1 MRVTK
6 RSGRVEDVKF
16 DNVTNRISKLT
27 EGLSNSVDVT
37 KVAQQVFSSIYDG
50 INTHEID
57 TLSAEICIGMIT
69 SDPDYEILATRI
81 TASNIQKRA
90 ANNFHIAMRK
100 LHKAGIVTHEVLEV
114 SSKVKDDI
122 KPERDYDFGYF
133 GLKTLE
139 KGYLQKIDGE
149 IIETPQYMYM
159 RVAIGIH
166 GHDTERVLETYD
178 ALSKGLFIH
187 ATPTLFNA
195 GTPRPQMSSCFVA
208 GTAVFTTN
216 RGPVPIEEVCIGDN
230 VVTHTGSIKPVLQ
243 THKNLLGDR
252 TLFDVKIYKT
262 PGFQVT
268 GNHRFWSITK
278 EQLHWKD
285 EPQWNS
291 IEHLR
296 VGDWISIPKTKLN
309 TVYEILDM
317 YELLKDENGTEHW
330 TYSFEFDGTKMR
342 RLTHFTSE
350 YRPNGITLKGEWF
363 ERYIK
368 VDEDFAWFIGSWY
381 GDGCITYQRSSAKSK
396 RTPTHRGISFAQNP
410 NNTTFIE
417 KIEKIGCKYLGV
429 HACIS
434 KSKKRNCLSISF
446 NNSAIG
452 NAFNILF
459 GRWSSGKFL
468 WPNMYSWN
476 RNMVSAF
483 IGGLV
488 STDGCCTLRGNVT
501 VQLTNQPLIKSIFH
515 LSRSVG
521 LDTSLTV
528 GSKPYKDRKQYIG
541 RIQFPWIPE
550 IMKWVYKHYDDN
562 RLYKS
567 ERANTTL
574 EIDGK
579 IFLRINA
586 KTRVKDNLPEF
597 VYTLGVKDD
606 HSYTVQGV
614 IAENCFLIANKED
627 SIDGIYDTVKECA
640 RISKWAG
647 GIGLHI
653 HDVRANKSHIRG
665 TNGTSDGIIP
675 MLRVYNSTARYVNQ
689 AGRRKGSIAVYLEP
703 WHADILDFLEIRL
716 NQGDEEA
723 RCRDLFSAMWIPDL
737 FMKRVESGGNW
748 SLFCPDQAKGLSDV
762 YGKEFEDLYE
772 KYEAEGLAR
781 KVVPASEVWKAIIKS
796 QSETGTPYMLY
807 KDACNEK
814 SNHKHVGTI
823 KSSNLCVAP
832 ETKILTSKGQQIIS
846 ELVDQDVE
854 VWNGDEFSNV
864 TIRQTGKNQKLLT
877 VKTSKGLELR
887 CTPYHKFW
895 IVGHNE
901 PIEAQNLEKGMKIIK
916 HSLPVINHNTENMKY
931 AYTHGLFC
939 ADGTTSSHG
948 NPKRCLFKAKNNGFC
963 MRHQKNLK
971 DYEEDDDGTCQANSY
986 SEQKFLDL
994 YHVKKKLMK
1003 FIDYD
1008 YASNNDACNKIRLR
1022 LPKDIDEKYTV
1033 PTECSLESKL
1043 EWFAGLI
1050 DGDGC
1055 VTKHQGGRGISI
1067 QIGSIHY
1074 NFLNDVLLMLQ
1085 TIGVNS
1091 RINLS
1096 RNESIKEL
1104 PGGSYTCKKLWRLL
1118 IPSGGVELLKTL
1130 GLNTRRVNINTE
1142 NLPNRQALHFDKI
1155 VSVEDLGETSDTF
1168 CFNEPLKHRGIFNGI
1183 LTGNCT
1189 EILEYTDKDETAVC
1203 NLASIALPK
1212 YVDVEKK
1219 EFNHEEL
1226 HRVTKMVTR
1235 NLNKV
1240 IDKNFYPTENGERSN
1255 MRHRPIGIGVQG
1267 LADVFIMLRMSFGS
1281 EESRKLNRDIFETIY
1296 HASLESSCELA
1307 EMYGTYETFKGS
1319 PFSQGILQFDMWDRD
1334 PKFSGRYDWNAM
1346 RELVKKGTRN
1356 SLLLA
1361 PMPTAS
1367 TSQILG
1373 NNECFEPYTTNIYL
1387 RRTLAGEFVVV
1398 NKHLVNDLK
1407 ERGLWSKEMKDLM
1420 VKANG
1425 SVQNIIDIP
1434 DDLKELY
1441 KTVWEMSQKTIID
1454 MAADRGV
1461 YIDQSQSMNL
1471 FVESPTLSK
1480 LSSMHMYAWK
1490 TGLKTGMYYL
1500 RSKAKARPIQF
1511 SLEAECAMCSA

>member
-27 EGLSNSVDVT
+27 EGLSETVDVT
-37 KVAQQVFSSIYDG
+37 KIAQQVFSSIYDG
-50 INTHEID
+50 IKTPEID

-122 KPERDYDFGYF
+122 KPERDFEFGYF

-166 GHDTERVLETYD
+166 GHDIDHVLETYE

-195 GTPRPQMSSCFVA
+195 GTPRPQMSS
-208 GTAVFTTN
+208 
-216 RGPVPIEEVCIGDN
+216 
-230 VVTHTGSIKPVLQ
+230 
-243 THKNLLGDR
+243 
-252 TLFDVKIYKT
+252 
-262 PGFQVT
+262 
-268 GNHRFWSITK
+268 
-278 EQLHWKD
+278 
-285 EPQWNS
+285 
-291 IEHLR
+291 
-296 VGDWISIPKTKLN
+296 
-309 TVYEILDM
+309 
-317 YELLKDENGTEHW
+317 
-330 TYSFEFDGTKMR
+330 
-342 RLTHFTSE
+342 
-350 YRPNGITLKGEWF
+350 
-363 ERYIK
+363 
-368 VDEDFAWFIGSWY
+368 
-381 GDGCITYQRSSAKSK
+381 
-396 RTPTHRGISFAQNP
+396 
-410 NNTTFIE
+410 
-417 KIEKIGCKYLGV
+417 
-429 HACIS
+429 
-434 KSKKRNCLSISF
+434 
-446 NNSAIG
+446 
-452 NAFNILF
+452 
-459 GRWSSGKFL
+459 
-468 WPNMYSWN
+468 
-476 RNMVSAF
+476 
-483 IGGLV
+483 
-488 STDGCCTLRGNVT
+488 
-501 VQLTNQPLIKSIFH
+501 
-515 LSRSVG
+515 
-521 LDTSLTV
+521 
-528 GSKPYKDRKQYIG
+528 
-541 RIQFPWIPE
+541 
-550 IMKWVYKHYDDN
+550 
-562 RLYKS
+562 
-567 ERANTTL
+567 
-574 EIDGK
+574 
-579 IFLRINA
+579 
-586 KTRVKDNLPEF
+586 
-597 VYTLGVKDD
+597 
-606 HSYTVQGV
+606 
-614 IAENCFLIANKED
+614 CFLIANKED

-647 GIGLHI
+647 GIGLHV

-675 MLRVYNSTARYVNQ
+675 MLRVYNTTARYVNQ

-737 FMKRVESGGNW
+737 FMKRVESDGNW
-748 SLFCPDQAKGLSDV
+748 SLFCPDVARGLSDV
-762 YGKEFEDLYE
+762 YGKEFEELYE
-772 KYEAEGLAR
+772 KYEADGLAR

-814 SNHKHVGTI
+814 SNHKHLGTI
-823 KSSNLCVAP
+823 KSSNL
-832 ETKILTSKGQQIIS
+832 
-846 ELVDQDVE
+846 
-854 VWNGDEFSNV
+854 
-864 TIRQTGKNQKLLT
+864 
-877 VKTSKGLELR
+877 
-887 CTPYHKFW
+887 
-895 IVGHNE
+895 
-901 PIEAQNLEKGMKIIK
+901 
-916 HSLPVINHNTENMKY
+916 
-931 AYTHGLFC
+931 
-939 ADGTTSSHG
+939 
-948 NPKRCLFKAKNNGFC
+948 
-963 MRHQKNLK
+963 
-971 DYEEDDDGTCQANSY
+971 
-986 SEQKFLDL
+986 
-994 YHVKKKLMK
+994 
-1003 FIDYD
+1003 
-1008 YASNNDACNKIRLR
+1008 
-1022 LPKDIDEKYTV
+1022 
-1033 PTECSLESKL
+1033 
-1043 EWFAGLI
+1043 
-1050 DGDGC
+1050 
-1055 VTKHQGGRGISI
+1055 
-1067 QIGSIHY
+1067 
-1074 NFLNDVLLMLQ
+1074 
-1085 TIGVNS
+1085 
-1091 RINLS
+1091 
-1096 RNESIKEL
+1096 
-1104 PGGSYTCKKLWRLL
+1104 
-1118 IPSGGVELLKTL
+1118 
-1130 GLNTRRVNINTE
+1130 
-1142 NLPNRQALHFDKI
+1142 
-1155 VSVEDLGETSDTF
+1155 
-1168 CFNEPLKHRGIFNGI
+1168 
-1183 LTGNCT
+1183 CT

-1240 IDKNFYPTENGERSN
+1240 IDKNFYPTENGKRSN

-1267 LADVFIMLRMSFGS
+1267 LADVFIMLRMTFGS
-1281 EESRKLNRDIFETIY
+1281 EESRKLNIDIFETIY

-1307 EMYGTYETFKGS
+1307 EMYGPYESFKGS
-1319 PFSQGILQFDMWDRD
+1319 PFSKGILQFDMWDRD

-1346 RELVKKGTRN
+1346 RELVKKGTMN

-1407 ERGLWSKEMKDLM
+1407 ERGLWSREMKDLM

-1454 MAADRGV
+1454 MAADRAV

-1471 FVESPTLSK
+1471 FVESPTVSK

-1500 RSKAKARPIQF
+1500 RSKAKSRPIQF
-1511 SLEAECAMCSA
+1511 SLEAECSMCSA

>member
-27 EGLSNSVDVT
+27 EGLSETVDVT
-37 KVAQQVFSSIYDG
+37 KIAQQVFSSIYDG
-50 INTHEID
+50 IKTPEID

-114 SSKVKDDI
+114 SSKVKDNI
-122 KPERDYDFGYF
+122 KSERDFEFGYF

-149 IIETPQYMYM
+149 IIETPQYLYM

-166 GHDTERVLETYD
+166 GHDIDHVLETYD

-195 GTPRPQMSSCFVA
+195 GTPRPQMSSCF
-208 GTAVFTTN
+208 
-216 RGPVPIEEVCIGDN
+216 
-230 VVTHTGSIKPVLQ
+230 
-243 THKNLLGDR
+243 
-252 TLFDVKIYKT
+252 
-262 PGFQVT
+262 
-268 GNHRFWSITK
+268 
-278 EQLHWKD
+278 
-285 EPQWNS
+285 
-291 IEHLR
+291 
-296 VGDWISIPKTKLN
+296 
-309 TVYEILDM
+309 
-317 YELLKDENGTEHW
+317 
-330 TYSFEFDGTKMR
+330 
-342 RLTHFTSE
+342 
-350 YRPNGITLKGEWF
+350 
-363 ERYIK
+363 
-368 VDEDFAWFIGSWY
+368 
-381 GDGCITYQRSSAKSK
+381 
-396 RTPTHRGISFAQNP
+396 
-410 NNTTFIE
+410 
-417 KIEKIGCKYLGV
+417 
-429 HACIS
+429 
-434 KSKKRNCLSISF
+434 
-446 NNSAIG
+446 
-452 NAFNILF
+452 
-459 GRWSSGKFL
+459 
-468 WPNMYSWN
+468 
-476 RNMVSAF
+476 
-483 IGGLV
+483 
-488 STDGCCTLRGNVT
+488 
-501 VQLTNQPLIKSIFH
+501 
-515 LSRSVG
+515 
-521 LDTSLTV
+521 
-528 GSKPYKDRKQYIG
+528 
-541 RIQFPWIPE
+541 
-550 IMKWVYKHYDDN
+550 
-562 RLYKS
+562 
-567 ERANTTL
+567 
-574 EIDGK
+574 
-579 IFLRINA
+579 
-586 KTRVKDNLPEF
+586 
-597 VYTLGVKDD
+597 
-606 HSYTVQGV
+606 
-614 IAENCFLIANKED
+614 LIANKED

-647 GIGLHI
+647 GIGLHV

-737 FMKRVESGGNW
+737 FMKRVESDGNW

-772 KYEAEGLAR
+772 KYESDGIAT
-781 KVVPASEVWKAIIKS
+781 KVVPASEIWKSIIKS

-814 SNHKHVGTI
+814 SNHKHIGTI
-823 KSSNLCVAP
+823 KSSNL
-832 ETKILTSKGQQIIS
+832 
-846 ELVDQDVE
+846 
-854 VWNGDEFSNV
+854 
-864 TIRQTGKNQKLLT
+864 
-877 VKTSKGLELR
+877 
-887 CTPYHKFW
+887 
-895 IVGHNE
+895 
-901 PIEAQNLEKGMKIIK
+901 
-916 HSLPVINHNTENMKY
+916 
-931 AYTHGLFC
+931 
-939 ADGTTSSHG
+939 
-948 NPKRCLFKAKNNGFC
+948 
-963 MRHQKNLK
+963 
-971 DYEEDDDGTCQANSY
+971 
-986 SEQKFLDL
+986 
-994 YHVKKKLMK
+994 
-1003 FIDYD
+1003 
-1008 YASNNDACNKIRLR
+1008 
-1022 LPKDIDEKYTV
+1022 
-1033 PTECSLESKL
+1033 
-1043 EWFAGLI
+1043 
-1050 DGDGC
+1050 
-1055 VTKHQGGRGISI
+1055 
-1067 QIGSIHY
+1067 
-1074 NFLNDVLLMLQ
+1074 
-1085 TIGVNS
+1085 
-1091 RINLS
+1091 
-1096 RNESIKEL
+1096 
-1104 PGGSYTCKKLWRLL
+1104 
-1118 IPSGGVELLKTL
+1118 
-1130 GLNTRRVNINTE
+1130 
-1142 NLPNRQALHFDKI
+1142 
-1155 VSVEDLGETSDTF
+1155 
-1168 CFNEPLKHRGIFNGI
+1168 
-1183 LTGNCT
+1183 CT
-1189 EILEYTDKDETAVC
+1189 EILEYTDKEETAVC

-1235 NLNKV
+1235 NLNRV
-1240 IDKNFYPTENGERSN
+1240 IDKNFYPTENGKRSN
-1255 MRHRPIGIGVQG
+1255 IRHRPIGIGVQG
-1267 LADVFIMLRMSFGS
+1267 LADVFIMLRMTFGS
-1281 EESRKLNRDIFETIY
+1281 EESRKLNIDIFETIY

-1307 EMYGTYETFKGS
+1307 EMYGPYSTFKGS
-1319 PFSQGILQFDMWDRD
+1319 PFSKGILQFDMWDRD

-1346 RELVKKGTRN
+1346 RKLVKKGTIN

-1454 MAADRGV
+1454 MAADRAV

-1471 FVESPTLSK
+1471 FVESPTISK

-1500 RSKAKARPIQF
+1500 RSKAKSRPIQF
-1511 SLEAECAMCSA
+1511 SLEAECSMCSA

>member
-27 EGLSNSVDVT
+27 YGLSDTVDVS

-50 INTHEID
+50 IKTHEID

-81 TASNIQKRA
+81 VASNIQKRA
-90 ANNFHIAMRK
+90 PNNFNIAMRK

-114 SSKVKDDI
+114 SAKVKDDI
-122 KPERDYDFGYF
+122 QPERDYDFGYF

-195 GTPRPQMSSCFVA
+195 GTPRPQMSSCF
-208 GTAVFTTN
+208 
-216 RGPVPIEEVCIGDN
+216 
-230 VVTHTGSIKPVLQ
+230 
-243 THKNLLGDR
+243 
-252 TLFDVKIYKT
+252 
-262 PGFQVT
+262 
-268 GNHRFWSITK
+268 
-278 EQLHWKD
+278 
-285 EPQWNS
+285 
-291 IEHLR
+291 
-296 VGDWISIPKTKLN
+296 
-309 TVYEILDM
+309 
-317 YELLKDENGTEHW
+317 
-330 TYSFEFDGTKMR
+330 
-342 RLTHFTSE
+342 
-350 YRPNGITLKGEWF
+350 
-363 ERYIK
+363 
-368 VDEDFAWFIGSWY
+368 
-381 GDGCITYQRSSAKSK
+381 
-396 RTPTHRGISFAQNP
+396 
-410 NNTTFIE
+410 
-417 KIEKIGCKYLGV
+417 
-429 HACIS
+429 
-434 KSKKRNCLSISF
+434 
-446 NNSAIG
+446 
-452 NAFNILF
+452 
-459 GRWSSGKFL
+459 
-468 WPNMYSWN
+468 
-476 RNMVSAF
+476 
-483 IGGLV
+483 
-488 STDGCCTLRGNVT
+488 
-501 VQLTNQPLIKSIFH
+501 
-515 LSRSVG
+515 
-521 LDTSLTV
+521 
-528 GSKPYKDRKQYIG
+528 
-541 RIQFPWIPE
+541 
-550 IMKWVYKHYDDN
+550 
-562 RLYKS
+562 
-567 ERANTTL
+567 
-574 EIDGK
+574 
-579 IFLRINA
+579 
-586 KTRVKDNLPEF
+586 
-597 VYTLGVKDD
+597 
-606 HSYTVQGV
+606 
-614 IAENCFLIANKED
+614 LIANKED

-640 RISKWAG
+640 QISKWAG

-703 WHADILDFLEIRL
+703 WHTDILDFLEIRL

-748 SLFCPDQAKGLSDV
+748 SLFCPDTAKGLSDV

-772 KYEAEGLAR
+772 KYEAEGLAK

-796 QSETGTPYMLY
+796 QCETGTPYMLY

-814 SNHKHVGTI
+814 SNHKHIGTI
-823 KSSNLCVAP
+823 KSSNLC
-832 ETKILTSKGQQIIS
+832 S
-846 ELVDQDVE
+846 E
-854 VWNGDEFSNV
+854 
-864 TIRQTGKNQKLLT
+864 
-877 VKTSKGLELR
+877 
-887 CTPYHKFW
+887 
-895 IVGHNE
+895 IV
-901 PIEAQNLEKGMKIIK
+901 
-916 HSLPVINHNTENMKY
+916 
-931 AYTHGLFC
+931 
-939 ADGTTSSHG
+939 
-948 NPKRCLFKAKNNGFC
+948 
-963 MRHQKNLK
+963 
-971 DYEEDDDGTCQANSY
+971 
-986 SEQKFLDL
+986 
-994 YHVKKKLMK
+994 
-1003 FIDYD
+1003 
-1008 YASNNDACNKIRLR
+1008 
-1022 LPKDIDEKYTV
+1022 
-1033 PTECSLESKL
+1033 
-1043 EWFAGLI
+1043 
-1050 DGDGC
+1050 
-1055 VTKHQGGRGISI
+1055 
-1067 QIGSIHY
+1067 
-1074 NFLNDVLLMLQ
+1074 
-1085 TIGVNS
+1085 
-1091 RINLS
+1091 
-1096 RNESIKEL
+1096 
-1104 PGGSYTCKKLWRLL
+1104 
-1118 IPSGGVELLKTL
+1118 
-1130 GLNTRRVNINTE
+1130 
-1142 NLPNRQALHFDKI
+1142 
-1155 VSVEDLGETSDTF
+1155 
-1168 CFNEPLKHRGIFNGI
+1168 
-1183 LTGNCT
+1183 
-1189 EILEYTDKDETAVC
+1189 EYTDKDETAVC

-1219 EFNHEEL
+1219 ELNHEEL

-1240 IDKNFYPTENGERSN
+1240 IDKNFYPTENGKRSN

-1296 HASLESSCELA
+1296 HAALESSCELA

>member
-122 KPERDYDFGYF
+122 QPERDYDFGYF

-139 KGYLQKIDGE
+139 KGYLQKIDSE

-159 RVAIGIH
+159 RVSIGIH
-166 GHDTERVLETYD
+166 GHDTERVLETYE

-195 GTPRPQMSSCFVA
+195 GTPRPQMSSCF
-208 GTAVFTTN
+208 
-216 RGPVPIEEVCIGDN
+216 
-230 VVTHTGSIKPVLQ
+230 
-243 THKNLLGDR
+243 
-252 TLFDVKIYKT
+252 
-262 PGFQVT
+262 
-268 GNHRFWSITK
+268 
-278 EQLHWKD
+278 
-285 EPQWNS
+285 
-291 IEHLR
+291 
-296 VGDWISIPKTKLN
+296 
-309 TVYEILDM
+309 
-317 YELLKDENGTEHW
+317 
-330 TYSFEFDGTKMR
+330 
-342 RLTHFTSE
+342 
-350 YRPNGITLKGEWF
+350 
-363 ERYIK
+363 
-368 VDEDFAWFIGSWY
+368 
-381 GDGCITYQRSSAKSK
+381 
-396 RTPTHRGISFAQNP
+396 
-410 NNTTFIE
+410 
-417 KIEKIGCKYLGV
+417 
-429 HACIS
+429 
-434 KSKKRNCLSISF
+434 
-446 NNSAIG
+446 
-452 NAFNILF
+452 
-459 GRWSSGKFL
+459 
-468 WPNMYSWN
+468 
-476 RNMVSAF
+476 
-483 IGGLV
+483 
-488 STDGCCTLRGNVT
+488 
-501 VQLTNQPLIKSIFH
+501 
-515 LSRSVG
+515 
-521 LDTSLTV
+521 
-528 GSKPYKDRKQYIG
+528 
-541 RIQFPWIPE
+541 
-550 IMKWVYKHYDDN
+550 
-562 RLYKS
+562 
-567 ERANTTL
+567 
-574 EIDGK
+574 
-579 IFLRINA
+579 
-586 KTRVKDNLPEF
+586 
-597 VYTLGVKDD
+597 
-606 HSYTVQGV
+606 
-614 IAENCFLIANKED
+614 LIANKED

-640 RISKWAG
+640 QISKWAG

-748 SLFCPDQAKGLSDV
+748 SLFCPDVARGLSNV

-772 KYEAEGLAR
+772 KYEAEGLAK

-814 SNHKHVGTI
+814 SNHKHIGTI
-823 KSSNLCVAP
+823 KSSNL
-832 ETKILTSKGQQIIS
+832 
-846 ELVDQDVE
+846 
-854 VWNGDEFSNV
+854 
-864 TIRQTGKNQKLLT
+864 
-877 VKTSKGLELR
+877 
-887 CTPYHKFW
+887 
-895 IVGHNE
+895 
-901 PIEAQNLEKGMKIIK
+901 
-916 HSLPVINHNTENMKY
+916 
-931 AYTHGLFC
+931 
-939 ADGTTSSHG
+939 
-948 NPKRCLFKAKNNGFC
+948 
-963 MRHQKNLK
+963 
-971 DYEEDDDGTCQANSY
+971 
-986 SEQKFLDL
+986 
-994 YHVKKKLMK
+994 
-1003 FIDYD
+1003 
-1008 YASNNDACNKIRLR
+1008 
-1022 LPKDIDEKYTV
+1022 
-1033 PTECSLESKL
+1033 
-1043 EWFAGLI
+1043 
-1050 DGDGC
+1050 
-1055 VTKHQGGRGISI
+1055 
-1067 QIGSIHY
+1067 
-1074 NFLNDVLLMLQ
+1074 
-1085 TIGVNS
+1085 
-1091 RINLS
+1091 
-1096 RNESIKEL
+1096 
-1104 PGGSYTCKKLWRLL
+1104 
-1118 IPSGGVELLKTL
+1118 
-1130 GLNTRRVNINTE
+1130 
-1142 NLPNRQALHFDKI
+1142 
-1155 VSVEDLGETSDTF
+1155 
-1168 CFNEPLKHRGIFNGI
+1168 
-1183 LTGNCT
+1183 CT

-1296 HASLESSCELA
+1296 HAALESSCELA

>member
-27 EGLSNSVDVT
+27 EGLSETVDVT
-37 KVAQQVFSSIYDG
+37 KIAQQVFSSIYDG
-50 INTHEID
+50 IKTPEID

-122 KPERDYDFGYF
+122 KPERDFEFGYF

-166 GHDTERVLETYD
+166 GHDIDHVLETYE

-195 GTPRPQMSSCFVA
+195 GTPRPQMSS
-208 GTAVFTTN
+208 
-216 RGPVPIEEVCIGDN
+216 
-230 VVTHTGSIKPVLQ
+230 
-243 THKNLLGDR
+243 
-252 TLFDVKIYKT
+252 
-262 PGFQVT
+262 
-268 GNHRFWSITK
+268 
-278 EQLHWKD
+278 
-285 EPQWNS
+285 
-291 IEHLR
+291 
-296 VGDWISIPKTKLN
+296 
-309 TVYEILDM
+309 
-317 YELLKDENGTEHW
+317 
-330 TYSFEFDGTKMR
+330 
-342 RLTHFTSE
+342 
-350 YRPNGITLKGEWF
+350 
-363 ERYIK
+363 
-368 VDEDFAWFIGSWY
+368 
-381 GDGCITYQRSSAKSK
+381 
-396 RTPTHRGISFAQNP
+396 
-410 NNTTFIE
+410 
-417 KIEKIGCKYLGV
+417 
-429 HACIS
+429 
-434 KSKKRNCLSISF
+434 
-446 NNSAIG
+446 
-452 NAFNILF
+452 
-459 GRWSSGKFL
+459 
-468 WPNMYSWN
+468 
-476 RNMVSAF
+476 
-483 IGGLV
+483 
-488 STDGCCTLRGNVT
+488 
-501 VQLTNQPLIKSIFH
+501 
-515 LSRSVG
+515 
-521 LDTSLTV
+521 
-528 GSKPYKDRKQYIG
+528 
-541 RIQFPWIPE
+541 
-550 IMKWVYKHYDDN
+550 
-562 RLYKS
+562 
-567 ERANTTL
+567 
-574 EIDGK
+574 
-579 IFLRINA
+579 
-586 KTRVKDNLPEF
+586 
-597 VYTLGVKDD
+597 
-606 HSYTVQGV
+606 
-614 IAENCFLIANKED
+614 CFLIANKED

-647 GIGLHI
+647 GIGLHV

-675 MLRVYNSTARYVNQ
+675 MLRVYNTTARYVNQ

-737 FMKRVESGGNW
+737 FMKRVESDGNW
-748 SLFCPDQAKGLSDV
+748 SLFCPDVARGLSDV
-762 YGKEFEDLYE
+762 YGKEFEELYE
-772 KYEAEGLAR
+772 KYEADGLAS

-814 SNHKHVGTI
+814 SNHKHLGTI
-823 KSSNLCVAP
+823 KSSNL
-832 ETKILTSKGQQIIS
+832 
-846 ELVDQDVE
+846 
-854 VWNGDEFSNV
+854 
-864 TIRQTGKNQKLLT
+864 
-877 VKTSKGLELR
+877 
-887 CTPYHKFW
+887 
-895 IVGHNE
+895 
-901 PIEAQNLEKGMKIIK
+901 
-916 HSLPVINHNTENMKY
+916 
-931 AYTHGLFC
+931 
-939 ADGTTSSHG
+939 
-948 NPKRCLFKAKNNGFC
+948 
-963 MRHQKNLK
+963 
-971 DYEEDDDGTCQANSY
+971 
-986 SEQKFLDL
+986 
-994 YHVKKKLMK
+994 
-1003 FIDYD
+1003 
-1008 YASNNDACNKIRLR
+1008 
-1022 LPKDIDEKYTV
+1022 
-1033 PTECSLESKL
+1033 
-1043 EWFAGLI
+1043 
-1050 DGDGC
+1050 
-1055 VTKHQGGRGISI
+1055 
-1067 QIGSIHY
+1067 
-1074 NFLNDVLLMLQ
+1074 
-1085 TIGVNS
+1085 
-1091 RINLS
+1091 
-1096 RNESIKEL
+1096 
-1104 PGGSYTCKKLWRLL
+1104 
-1118 IPSGGVELLKTL
+1118 
-1130 GLNTRRVNINTE
+1130 
-1142 NLPNRQALHFDKI
+1142 
-1155 VSVEDLGETSDTF
+1155 
-1168 CFNEPLKHRGIFNGI
+1168 
-1183 LTGNCT
+1183 CT

-1240 IDKNFYPTENGERSN
+1240 IDKNFYPTENGKRSN

-1267 LADVFIMLRMSFGS
+1267 LADVFIMLRMTFGS
-1281 EESRKLNRDIFETIY
+1281 EESRKLNIDIFETIY

-1307 EMYGTYETFKGS
+1307 EMYGPYESFKGS
-1319 PFSQGILQFDMWDRD
+1319 PFSKGILQFDMWDRD

-1346 RELVKKGTRN
+1346 RKLVKKGTMN

-1471 FVESPTLSK
+1471 FVESPTISK

-1500 RSKAKARPIQF
+1500 RSKAKSRPIQF
-1511 SLEAECAMCSA
+1511 SLEAECSMCSA